1 MGGVSSSSENPT
13 APAASVGNRVR
24 AMAGKRDRERPKAT
38 LASVAREL
46 GVSRTTVSNA
56 YNRPD
61 QLSPELRDR
70 ILTTARKLGYSGP
83 DPAARTLRRGRAGVI
98 GLLFMDSVAYAFRD
112 PAATGFVEGLASAT
126 EDSGVGLL
134 LIARSFEGAGDVS
147 VVNNAVVD
155 GFIIYAMP
163 VGDPLV
169 EAVRRRGLPL
179 VAVESANRSEDA
191 FVGIDDYAGARKI
204 AEHVLSLGHRRIAVI
219 AYALQ
224 TTAYR
229 GRAGPERQSRIDWGS
244 SAARLWGYRHALEG
258 ADFDWADVPV
268 EEAGPSRRET
278 GYSAARAL
286 LDADRPPAAILAMSD
301 QLAFGAMEAVADV
314 GLRVPED
321 VSVVGYDDI
330 PAAEAAGLTTIRQPV
345 FDKGR
350 MAGEMLLA
358 FIERRS
364 VPQRRV
370 LLPTELIVRTSTGAP
385 PS

>member
-1 MGGVSSSSENPT
+1 MTP
-13 APAASVGNRVR
+13 
-24 AMAGKRDRERPKAT
+24 KHDQQPKAT

-61 QLSPELRDR
+61 QLSPELRER
-70 ILTTARKLGYSGP
+70 ILAAAQDLGYAGP
-83 DPAARTLRRGRAGVI
+83 DPAARLLRRGRAGVI
-98 GLLFMDSVAYAFRD
+98 GLLFMDSVAFAFRD
-112 PAATGFVEGLASAT
+112 PAATGFFEGLASAT

-134 LIARSFEGAGDVS
+134 LIPNSFERGGEVS
-147 VVNNAVVD
+147 VVNDAVVD
-155 GFIIYAMP
+155 GFIVYAMP

-169 EAVRRRGLPL
+169 EAVRRRGLPT
-179 VAVESANRSEDA
+179 VAVESANRAEDA

-204 AEHVLSLGHRRIAVI
+204 AEHVLGLGHRKIAVI

-224 TTAYR
+224 TSIYR

-244 SAARLWGYRHALEG
+244 SAARLWGYRHTLEEAG
-258 ADFDWADVPV
+258 FDWTNVPV
-268 EEAGPSRRET
+268 EEAGPSRRDT

-286 LDADRPPAAILAMSD
+286 LDAEPRPTAILAMSD
-301 QLAFGAMEAVADV
+301 QLAIGAIQAVSDV
-314 GLRVPED
+314 GLRVPGD

-330 PAAEAAGLTTIRQPV
+330 PGAEPAGLTTIRQPV

-350 MAGEMLLA
+350 MAGEILLA

-385 PS
+385 PN

>member
-1 MGGVSSSSENPT
+1 M
-13 APAASVGNRVR
+13 APR
-24 AMAGKRDRERPKAT
+24 RERQRAKAT
-38 LASVAREL
+38 LASVAQAL

-61 QLSPELRDR
+61 QLSPELRER
-70 ILTTARKLGYSGP
+70 ILATARKLGYAGP

-98 GLLFMDSVAYAFRD
+98 GLLFMDSVASAFRD
-112 PAATGFVEGLASAT
+112 PAATGFFEGLATAT

-134 LIARSFEGAGDVS
+134 LIPNSFERGGDVS

-155 GFIIYAMP
+155 GFIVYAMP
-163 VGDPLV
+163 LGDPLV
-169 EAVRRRGLPL
+169 EAVRDRGLPI
-179 VAVESANRSEDA
+179 VAVESANRAEDA

-204 AEHVLSLGHRRIAVI
+204 AEHVLGLGHRRVAVI

-224 TTAYR
+224 TSAYR

-258 ADFDWADVPV
+258 AGIDWDRVPV

-278 GYSAARAL
+278 GYSAAREL
-286 LDADRPPAAILAMSD
+286 LDADPRPTAILAMSD
-301 QLAFGAMEAVADV
+301 QLAIGAREAVSDL
-314 GLRVPED
+314 GLRVPDD

-330 PAAEAAGLTTIRQPV
+330 PAAEPAGLTTIRQPV

-370 LLPTELIVRTSTGAP
+370 LLPTELVVRTSTGP
-385 PS
+385 RHN